1 MQIIY
6 DDEATEGIL
15 LVDAKNAFNS
25 LNREAALHN
34 VQYLCPALATSLF
47 NCYQRPSR
55 LFVSGG
61 GELQSEEGT
70 TQGYPLS
77 MPFYALATLP
87 LIHHLQKE
95 HPVVRQVWM
104 ADDSAGAGKLR
115 ALRLWWD
122 TLCNVGK
129 LYGYNTNGAK
139 TFFLVRHDLVEVA
152 SELFNG
158 TGVQVTTSG
167 VRYLG
172 KCNW

>member
-70 TQGYPLS
+70 TQADPLS
-77 MPFYALATLP
+77 TPFYALATLP
-87 LIHHLQKE
+87 LIHHLE
-95 HPVVRQVWM
+95 
-104 ADDSAGAGKLR
+104 R
-115 ALRLWWD
+115 APCCTTDVDGRRFCWSWKITSPAPMVGHTLQCWEALWIQ
-122 TLCNVGK
+122 
-129 LYGYNTNGAK
+129 
-139 TFFLVRHDLVEVA
+139 H
-152 SELFNG
+152 
-158 TGVQVTTSG
+158 
-167 VRYLG
+167 
-172 KCNW
+172 